1 MLRRWSMPL
10 CVVVVVVLH
19 GVTLACPMCK
29 DSLANGDFSGAGKLP
44 NGFDSS
50 ILFMLAGFLSVVGL
64 VVGVIWKGIKGT
76 L

>member
-1 MLRRWSMPL
+1 
-10 CVVVVVVLH
+10 
-19 GVTLACPMCK
+19 MCK

-50 ILFMLAGFLSVVGL
+50 ILFMLAAFISVVGL
-64 VVGVIWKGIKGT
+64 VGGVIWKGIRGT

>member
-1 MLRRWSMPL
+1 MLRRWSIPL
-10 CVVVVVVLH
+10 CLLIVVALH
-19 GVTLACPMCK
+19 GVSFACPMCK

-50 ILFMLAGFLSVVGL
+50 ILFMLAAFISVVGL
-64 VVGVIWKGIKGT
+64 VVGIIWKGIKGT